1 MGRRLAKEGRRKRIL
16 TYLVFIGV
24 LFTLNTKVWS
34 ESVTCPD
41 VADVYIDE
49 WYPYDNFNYKTRLL
63 VATNGENHHGIARSL
78 LRFDIP
84 TEIGA
89 GSIGSASIYFSP
101 CASCGGGNGGW
112 VGFYALN
119 QSFDEVTVTWNT
131 FPVDGSW
138 DDSVFSTAVLPG
150 GTNWNQAVNGEPPPD
165 AQGMDVTAL
174 LKGNLDKVRDNGI
187 MMRFLDEHQLPST
200 HQNVASRESQDS
212 LDFHPLLVIEEQAAT
227 CSAWSDVIAK
237 YNSYVSGGVV
247 WNDVITC
254 YTQYSSQP

>member
-1 MGRRLAKEGRRKRIL
+1 MDNLLKEIRVKRWCVFFIL
-16 TYLVFIGV
+16 VSI
-24 LFTLNTKVWS
+24 LFSVS
-34 ESVTCPD
+34 EAALPASITCQD
-41 VADVYIDE
+41 DSDVYIDE
-49 WYPYDNFNYKTRLL
+49 WHPDDNFNYKTRLL

-84 TEIGA
+84 TELEA

-138 DDSVFSTAVLPG
+138 DDSVFATAVLPG
-150 GTNWNQAVNGEPPPD
+150 GTDWNQAVNGEPPPD
-165 AQGMDVTAL
+165 AQGINLTAL
-174 LKGNLDKVRDNGI
+174 LKGNLEKVRQNGI

-200 HQNVASRESQDS
+200 HQNLASRESQDS
-212 LDFHPLLVIEEQAAT
+212 LDFHPIIVIEEQAAS

-237 YNSYVSGGVV
+237 YNSYVSGAFV
-247 WNDVITC
+247 WSDVITC
-254 YTQYSSQP
+254 YQQYSSLP